1 VPGLPRF
8 ALALGFAVALPAITL
23 AGVPRGTR
31 PEVVDRERA
40 ELHRAIV
47 GVRAL
52 VAQLKSDVQRG
63 RFCGPLEELRAAE
76 RLLGRL
82 EWAYVYDVPYPVKPS
97 KPSR

>member
-1 VPGLPRF
+1 MAGLPRVAF
-8 ALALGFAVALPAITL
+8 ALGFAVALPTVTS

-40 ELHRAIV
+40 GLHRAVV

-63 RFCGPLEELRAAE
+63 RFCGPPEEVRAAE
-76 RLLGRL
+76 RLLERL
-82 EWAYVYDVPYPVKPS
+82 EWAYVSNEPCPIKLP